1 MLWLNVSLGRFS
13 FAYCVICCTSRLS
26 VMLISSTLMGVE
38 GFFSFLLAT
47 SFSSDLG
54 TAVQPCSWVV
64 FDILMVDSDG

>member
-1 MLWLNVSLGRFS
+1 
-13 FAYCVICCTSRLS
+13 
-26 VMLISSTLMGVE
+26 MLISSTLMGVE

-54 TAVQPCSWVV
+54 TAVQPYSWVV